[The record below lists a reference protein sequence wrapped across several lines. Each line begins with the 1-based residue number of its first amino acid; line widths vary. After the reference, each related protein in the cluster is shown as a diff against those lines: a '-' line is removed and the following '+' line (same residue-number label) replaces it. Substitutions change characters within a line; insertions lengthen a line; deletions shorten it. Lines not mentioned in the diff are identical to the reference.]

1 MPEFVKS
8 RVVSVGGIGHNVGP
22 AMNPIDALGERMP
35 RRGIAIGILHAGFVL
50 TGVVTTLLGPILPL
64 LIARWSLSD
73 ARAGLFFT
81 LQFCGNLVGIAS
93 LGALLS
99 RRGYRLTFF
108 LGFSFMSLGIL
119 LLVPISE
126 LVGMIATALFGYG
139 LGLILSGTNLWV
151 AEITRSRRAAALSV
165 LNLAWGLGAI
175 LCPALVMFAQKEHGL
190 LTLLVGIAA
199 FSGLIALVLAAIDI
213 EPRFERSENSDP
225 EHRLEVA
232 SKRTLVVL
240 GGLFFLYVGT
250 EASVG
255 GWAAVAREAY
265 RNNVGGPVGTLANVL
280 LVRSAR
286 RTGAD
291 PRCSPSGQRNEPC
304 NRRADSIRDRDRPA
318 LVGQDVPERRNLG
331 RCQRAGTFFHLSTP
345 GRMDGRILR
354 HTGKTFRKHPI
365 CSCGSGRS
373 HNALAGRLHVDRSRQ
388 FTHGVVR
395 APGRMPD
402 NDRSRIHASGSF
414 RVLAGRSR
422 CLGIQQRRIFRC
434 QGPVSAPI

>member
-22 AMNPIDALGERMP
+22 AMNPIDAPGENMP
-35 RRGIAIGILHAGFVL
+35 RRRTAIGTLHVGFVL

-108 LGFSFMSLGIL
+108 LGFSFMSVGIL
-119 LLVPISE
+119 ALVPISE

-139 LGLILSGTNLWV
+139 LGLVLSGTNLWV

-175 LCPALVMFAQKEHGL
+175 LCPALVMFAQKEHEL
-190 LTLLVGIAA
+190 LSLLVGIAA

-213 EPRFERSENSDP
+213 EPRFERSENSEP

-232 SKRTLVVL
+232 NKPTLVVL

-255 GWAAVAREAY
+255 GWAAS
-265 RNNVGGPVGTLANVL
+265 LAK
-280 LVRSAR
+280 
-286 RTGAD
+286 RTVTTSGDLWAL
-291 PRCSPSGQRNEPC
+291 SPM
-304 NRRADSIRDRDRPA
+304 
-318 LVGQDVPERRNLG
+318 
-331 RCQRAGTFFHLSTP
+331 FFWFGL
-345 GRMDGRILR
+345 
-354 HTGKTFRKHPI
+354 
-365 CSCGSGRS
+365 
-373 HNALAGRLHVDRSRQ
+373 LAGRALTPAVLLRVSE
-388 FTHGVVR
+388 TSLAIGGLILAAIGTGLLLWVR
-395 APGRMPD
+395 TFQSAAISVAVSGLGLSSIYPLLVAWMVGYYGTQARRFGSILFGLAALGGATMPWLVGFASTEAGSLRTGLFVPLVGCLIMISLVSIRPGH
-402 NDRSRIHASGSF
+402 S
-414 RVLAGRSR
+414 
-422 CLGIQQRRIFRC
+422 
-434 QGPVSAPI
+434 VS